1 MELVYKELTE
11 SIIGAAIEVHK
22 SLGPGY
28 LESIYEEAFAVEL
41 SYQGIPFEKQKTF
54 EIRHR
59 GQSVGTHRMDFIVH
73 NSVVVELKSVDSFDG
88 THFAQVKS
96 YLTASGLKLGL
107 LLNFKK
113 STLVIKR
120 FIL

>member
-1 MELVYKELTE
+1 MQLAYKEFTE
-11 SIIGAAIEVHK
+11 GIIGAAIEVHR

-59 GQSVGTHRMDFIVH
+59 GQPVGIHRMDFIIH
-73 NSVVVELKSVDSFDG
+73 GLVVVELKSVDNFDG

-96 YLTASGLKLGL
+96 YLTVSGLKLGL

-113 STLVIKR
+113 PTLVIKR